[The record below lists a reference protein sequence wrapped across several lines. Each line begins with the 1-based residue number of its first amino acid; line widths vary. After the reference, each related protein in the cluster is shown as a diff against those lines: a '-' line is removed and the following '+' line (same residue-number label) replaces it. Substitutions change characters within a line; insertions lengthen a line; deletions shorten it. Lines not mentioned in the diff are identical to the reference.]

1 MYFTWDEV
9 PGSKRSRA
17 SETGRRKS
25 RRGTSSHNTGSRGVI
40 QKKSMESFQN
50 YPDRKTGDRGKM
62 KRWVAQVRGVGSHAD
77 VPMSIRSEIRVGPGD
92 VI

>member
-50 YPDRKTGDRGKM
+50 YPDRKTGDRVSGRKDEKM
-62 KRWVAQVRGVGSHAD
+62 GGTGERSWLSRRPAHLNQV
-77 VPMSIRSEIRVGPGD
+77 
-92 VI
+92 